1 VLGFQSPT
9 SHGKRVIT
17 ASLIIPLLFSCLYF
31 GGPVLFLILVWAG
44 FFLGNREFF
53 YLLYEKPPAHILW
66 LHWFIGTLTLGGAY
80 FIGPNGLF
88 LALVL
93 GTIFCFIQLMVS
105 FPNQKPF
112 FDSLGKQIF
121 ALWYLPLYLP
131 FFILIRKEGHGVNW
145 LFFLLAVNYAGDTA
159 AYYVG
164 RTWGRHKLA
173 PLISP
178 RKTIEGSLGGLAAN
192 LLVAWIFQETLFSQY
207 PRVYMIGLGLLIGVV
222 SQLGDLL
229 ESMFKRTV
237 RVKDSGSLFPG
248 HGGFLD
254 RVDSLLLPAP
264 LVYFFIVFFQK

>member
-1 VLGFQSPT
+1 MGLKPSP
-9 SHGKRVIT
+9 SHGKRLIT
-17 ASLIIPLLFSCLYF
+17 ASLIIPLLFLALYF
-31 GGPVLFLILVWAG
+31 GGPVLFIFLVWAG
-44 FFLGNREFF
+44 FSLGNREWF
-53 YLLYEKPPAHILW
+53 YLIYQKPSGFILW
-66 LHWFIGTLTLGGAY
+66 LHWFLGSLALWGAY
-80 FIGPNGLF
+80 FKGIDGLF
-88 LALVL
+88 LALIL
-93 GTIFCFIQLMVS
+93 GALFCFIYMIVT

-131 FFILIRKEGHGVNW
+131 FFVLIRKESHGLNW
-145 LFFLLAVNYAGDTA
+145 VFFLLAVNYAGDTA

-178 RKTIEGSLGGLAAN
+178 QKTIEGSLGGLTAN
-192 LLVAWIFQETLFSQY
+192 ILLAWIFQVTLFPQY
-207 PRVYMIGLGLLIGVV
+207 PQLQIIGLGLLLGMV

-254 RVDSLLLPAP
+254 RADSVLLPAP
-264 LVYFFIVFFQK
+264 LVYFFVRFFG